1 MGGGVVVVLY
11 GYIVSRVWM
20 ISDSDGAWVV
30 GGWMIVDKEREQR
43 RRGRLASQ
51 VKFTWGW
58 LVGRGEERRK
68 SISGWV

>member
-1 MGGGVVVVLY
+1 
-11 GYIVSRVWM
+11 M

-58 LVGRGEERRK
+58 LVRRGEERRK